1 MGTQILTEVA
11 ARVDAQREEEL
22 LAGFHRLLQGPMPDG
37 LVRTE
42 LLRGADGEWRIQTLW
57 TSREALDAMR
67 ALAEP
72 PAAPTLFRNVGAD
85 PHLPILAGAGQSAE
99 PVP

>member
-22 LAGFHRLLQGPMPDG
+22 LVGFHRLLQGPVPDG

-57 TSREALDAMR
+57 ASREALDAMR
-67 ALAEP
+67 ALPEP
-72 PAAPTLFRNVGAD
+72 PAAPSLFRSVGAE
-85 PHLPILAGAGQSAE
+85 PHLAILEVAGQYAD